1 MNTATAVKLEPAQ
14 TSKVCKCCKKEKP
27 ITEFYRNR
35 LGYTDVCIDCANEHR
50 KAKKEKK
57 KEEEMLRLQLDDKRK
72 LALSEFTPREL
83 MVELKRRGY
92 EFTMTYTEVHTIS
105 SDKL

>member
-1 MNTATAVKLEPAQ
+1 MENTIPK
-14 TSKVCKCCKKEKP
+14 KVCKCCQIEKP
-27 ITEFYRNR
+27 ITEFYKNR
-35 LGYTDVCIDCANEHR
+35 LGYTNVCIECSKEHR
-50 KAKKEKK
+50 KANKQKKIEEKS
-57 KEEEMLRLQLDDKRK
+57 LRRQLDEKRK
-72 LALSEFTPREL
+72 LALCDFTPREL